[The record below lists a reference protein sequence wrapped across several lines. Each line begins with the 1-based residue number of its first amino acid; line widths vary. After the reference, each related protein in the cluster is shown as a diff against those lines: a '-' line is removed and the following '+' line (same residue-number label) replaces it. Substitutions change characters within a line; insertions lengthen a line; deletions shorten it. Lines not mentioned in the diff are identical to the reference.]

1 MTNWSEINKEIKKCK
16 QLPNP
21 EDVIKCLLKLYEET
35 EDGWVASNIGEEYEK
50 IGNID
55 NLRKAL
61 EYYEKAEG
69 LLPLPRYK
77 NLVREKINNI
87 RNRIKDETTV
97 FKTSE
102 EKSLEGIDISSLNPS
117 ETLFVVPCT
126 KTKIWD
132 IDKLAPDYV
141 PAKNAYRGEYFEKFL
156 EWLENNEIEKEGF
169 NWIILSGKYGF
180 IEPEHPI
187 SRYDVYLGG
196 DDSISDTSLK
206 NQIRQKRWWRD
217 RNGKI
222 KEITLENF
230 KYIICV
236 NCSRVYLEKIEKCF
250 TPAKIEKVRI

>member
-1 MTNWSEINKEIKKCK
+1 MINWKEINEEIKKCK
-16 QLPNP
+16 KLPNP

-35 EDGWVASNIGEEYEK
+35 EDGWVAYNIGEEYEK
-50 IGNID
+50 ID

-61 EYYEKAEG
+61 EYYEKAEK

-77 NLVREKINNI
+77 KVAREKINNI
-87 RNRIKDETTV
+87 RNRIKI
-97 FKTSE
+97 KE
-102 EKSLEGIDISSLNPS
+102 EKRLEEIDISSLNPS

-206 NQIRQKRWWRD
+206 NQIGQKRWWRD